1 MKTLGI
7 DHVVIVVKDIKKA
20 AEFFSKLFETSFE
33 ELEPPEGVE
42 VRSMM
47 CTEGIELLS
56 PVTGQGPV
64 AKFLENKGEG
74 LYGISFRVVN
84 AQEAADN
91 VKRKGIRIIGKAEKE
106 KLGSSVLN
114 LKELFLHPMDAHGVH
129 ILLTEYDEVKE
140 V

>member
-7 DHVVIVVKDIKKA
+7 DHIVIAVRDIERA
-20 AEFFSKLFETSFE
+20 AKFFSELFETSFE
-33 ELEPPEGVE
+33 ELEPPDGGELKTKIC
-42 VRSMM
+42 S
-47 CTEGIELLS
+47 EGIELIS
-56 PVTGQGPV
+56 PLTAQSPV

-74 LYGISFRVVN
+74 LYGISFRVMNV
-84 AQEAADN
+84 QEAADD
-91 VKRKGIRIIGKAEKE
+91 VKRKGVRIIGKTEKA

-114 LKELFLHPMDAHGVH
+114 LKELFLHPKDAYGVH